1 VPTPGVIFDMDG
13 ALLRVDVDVEE
24 VRQRLA
30 ALFAPYGVARP
41 FRPIL
46 KTLREAARDARKPE
60 LYAEGLAILSDW
72 EVRGAVAAR
81 ARDGAVEA
89 TTALAK
95 SGVPLGLVTDVGR
108 AAVVSALRTAG
119 LDPVRFTAIVTRDD
133 VPAPKPDPA
142 MVRRAA
148 DELGG
153 TPTWYVVDHQKDIDA
168 GRAAGVRV
176 AALVGGLTSLR
187 GADVVVA
194 SLRDVPGLVLA

>member
-1 VPTPGVIFDMDG
+1 MPPGVIFDMDG

-30 ALFAPYGVARP
+30 ALFGPHGVSRP

-46 KTLREAARDARKPE
+46 KTLREAARDARRPE
-60 LYAEGLAILSDW
+60 LLAEGLAILADW
-72 EVRGAVAAR
+72 EVRGAVGAR
-81 ARDGAVEA
+81 AREGAVEA
-89 TTALAK
+89 TAALAR
-95 SGVPLGLVTDVGR
+95 SGVPLGIVTDVGR
-108 AAVVSALRTAG
+108 AAVVAALVAAG

-148 DELGG
+148 EELAG
-153 TPTWYVVDHQKDIDA
+153 TPTWYIVDHQKDIDA

-176 AALVGGLTSLR
+176 AALVGGLYSLR

-194 SLRDVPGLVLA
+194 SLRDVPALVLA

>member
-1 VPTPGVIFDMDG
+1 MPPGVIFDMDG
-13 ALLRVDVDVEE
+13 ALLRVQVDVEE

-30 ALFAPYGVARP
+30 ALFAPHGVARP

-46 KTLREAARDARKPE
+46 ATLRAAARDARRPE
-60 LYAEGLAILSDW
+60 LEREGLAILADW
-72 EVRGAVAAR
+72 EVRGSAGAR
-81 ARDGAVEA
+81 ARDGAVDA
-89 TTALAK
+89 TAALARA
-95 SGVPLGLVTDVGR
+95 GVPLGIVTDVGR
-108 AAVVSALRTAG
+108 AAVVPALRAAG

-148 DELGG
+148 EELGG
-153 TPTWYVVDHQKDIDA
+153 TPTWYIVDHQKDIDA

-176 AALVGGLTSLR
+176 AALVGDLNSLR

>member
-1 VPTPGVIFDMDG
+1 VQPGVIFDMDG
-13 ALLRVDVDVEE
+13 ALLRVDVDLEE

-30 ALFAPYGVARP
+30 ALFAPHGVSRP

-46 KTLREAARDARKPE
+46 RTLREAARDARRPE
-60 LYAEGLAILSDW
+60 LLAQGLAILTDW
-72 EVRGAVAAR
+72 EVRGAAAAR
-81 ARDGAVEA
+81 ARDGAADA
-89 TTALAK
+89 TTALAQA
-95 SGVPLGLVTDVGR
+95 GAALGIVTDVGR
-108 AAVVSALRTAG
+108 AAVVPALRAAG

-133 VPAPKPDPA
+133 VSEPKPDPA

-148 DELGG
+148 AELGG

-176 AALVGGLTSLR
+176 AALVGGLIRLR

-194 SLRDVPGLVLA
+194 SLRDVPRLVLG